1 MFFFFFLRSSIL
13 ELKIEHLN
21 LNQVN
26 HHGKTITVGGERDS
40 DKDPLV
46 ERVAMHIDIQNIQYV
61 QIFKIFKMF
70 KMFKILTRTLL
81 WTG

>member
-1 MFFFFFLRSSIL
+1 MSSNL

-26 HHGKTITVGGERDS
+26 HHGKTITVGGEKDS

-46 ERVAMHIDIQNIQYV
+46 ERVAVHFNIQNIQN
-61 QIFKIFKMF
+61 I
-70 KMFKILTRTLL
+70 
-81 WTG
+81 